1 MRKRVFF
8 GILIISFI
16 LTGCADADDF
26 FLKISGVVSAA
37 EYQQYIDMRDGGEL
51 DAEGHYVSEEL
62 EKMENEKNDIQG
74 SVHVTFAHNSS
85 IAFQYYRDEMHEELI
100 DEKNCYVNPGDYIYA
115 SEYDDETS
123 SNAGY
128 SFEEFCLYAYNSEGK
143 KGKKILSGE
152 KMASQGFEVPKDF
165 DGTEISVIPVGKYNK
180 RKLKLK
186 DYYMDSTDREQE
198 LNGRWIVNGDE
209 ITGGIVE
216 ISPVDPIVVEYQYD
230 ADKYAYDE
238 SNQDSYYHENGLVKF
253 DIKNASDD
261 VDEYRV
267 ELRPLSGVFVFD
279 PNEYSF
285 ENGIVKFEYE
295 GSTIEEKKN
304 IPDGATLIYD
314 AKPNEGFV
322 AAKNVDEIKIN
333 VNNSEE
339 TEEQIRGCVQ
349 FYENKMVNVT
359 LPKPIGGT
367 IEYCVDEKALVGNQ
381 CELPSGTEITM
392 CFVNWNGWI
401 NNLKDGRKYIVTD
414 RSKQSVS
421 IEGLDINK
429 DVFKEDDEHKPLLNV
444 VVADSAKDAIFDI
457 GNVKENLKY
466 AEGNKA
472 SVIPDWMGKKDRI
485 IFSERIGTYP
495 NPVLDIR
502 EDTVFAGKA
511 VKLEIEKTDTAG
523 QKEKEIIYIQKL
535 PADQEIEIYK
545 SKDRA
550 GSSKVYKEINVIV
563 SKVDVVP
570 YEGNNIDCAKVF
582 ASISGVTVSHV
593 LNNGD
598 VLEES
603 CEVEIEIIPDKGFYI
618 ADADEVDGIYRDTM
632 KYSTWKKEC
641 EKIYKK
647 HPVKQIW
654 HVTLDTNDEYGECV
668 YILDEEEVEGNVE
681 IREEQKLTL
690 HYNITNPDYEIGRSG
705 ISKLWK
711 EIVHKET
718 EDCVIPIS
726 KELDGK
732 VIKRQ
737 DYIEIRPRKEK

>member
-1 MRKRVFF
+1 
-8 GILIISFI
+8 
-16 LTGCADADDF
+16 
-26 FLKISGVVSAA
+26 
-37 EYQQYIDMRDGGEL
+37 
-51 DAEGHYVSEEL
+51 
-62 EKMENEKNDIQG
+62 ME
-74 SVHVTFAHNSS
+74 
-85 IAFQYYRDEMHEELI
+85 
-100 DEKNCYVNPGDYIYA
+100 
-115 SEYDDETS
+115 
-123 SNAGY
+123 
-128 SFEEFCLYAYNSEGK
+128 
-143 KGKKILSGE
+143 
-152 KMASQGFEVPKDF
+152 
-165 DGTEISVIPVGKYNK
+165 
-180 RKLKLK
+180 
-186 DYYMDSTDREQE
+186 
-198 LNGRWIVNGDE
+198 
-209 ITGGIVE
+209 
-216 ISPVDPIVVEYQYD
+216 
-230 ADKYAYDE
+230 
-238 SNQDSYYHENGLVKF
+238 
-253 DIKNASDD
+253 
-261 VDEYRV
+261 
-267 ELRPLSGVFVFD
+267 
-279 PNEYSF
+279 
-285 ENGIVKFEYE
+285 
-295 GSTIEEKKN
+295 
-304 IPDGATLIYD
+304 
-314 AKPNEGFV
+314 
-322 AAKNVDEIKIN
+322 EIKIN

-359 LPKPIGGT
+359 LPKPVGGT
-367 IEYCVDEKALVGNQ
+367 IEYCVDEKAIVGNQ

-392 CFVNWNGWI
+392 RFMNWNGWI

-414 RSKQSVS
+414 QPKQSVS

-444 VVADSAKDAIFDI
+444 VVTDSVKDAIFDI

-466 AEGNKA
+466 AEGNKT

-502 EDTVFAGKA
+502 EDTVFAGEA

-535 PADQEIEIYK
+535 PADQEIEIYR

-570 YEGNNIDCAKVF
+570 YERSNIDCAKVF
-582 ASISGVTVSHV
+582 ASISGVTGAHV

-668 YILDEEEVEGNVE
+668 YILGEEEVEGNVE

-705 ISKLWK
+705 ISRLWK

-732 VIKRQ
+732 VIRRQ